1 MDELLALIRAR
12 FEGDPSL
19 TQKLTKLQKLARG
32 VMTRPEFWEVYQKAL
47 GLRDVIAAEMVKM
60 GEISR
65 EEAKGVEDGGLE
77 WGELVKRLLSE
88 KDEKSV

>member
-47 GLRDVIAAEMVKM
+47 GLRDVIAA
-60 GEISR
+60 
-65 EEAKGVEDGGLE
+65 
-77 WGELVKRLLSE
+77 
-88 KDEKSV
+88 